1 MAEYSGA
8 ISVSPSQ
15 AHTSDEEGEAVES
28 PKSKT
33 SPPQQPAAP
42 TSSAELTRK
51 PRGRPPGSKNKPKP
65 PIVITRESDSSMR
78 PAILEVSPGS
88 DIIDSVVKFARRQHV
103 GLSLISGAGTVSSV
117 TLRHPIN
124 HAPSFSL
131 HGPFSILSLSGTY
144 ISPPS
149 TCSPN
154 SSSSSATAS
163 ASTTS
168 SSSPCCFGISLAGQQ
183 GHVFGGIVAGEV
195 IAASQVVVMAAT
207 FSNPSFHKLPS
218 EVEDNSGVGTVAA
231 GGEGGAF
238 CVSAPTPL
246 NCQLPPEILP
256 WVPTPRPPPR
266 Y

>member
-1 MAEYSGA
+1 MAEYSCA
-8 ISVSPSQ
+8 
-15 AHTSDEEGEAVES
+15 AHTSDEEDEAVES

-42 TSSAELTRK
+42 TSSAELIRK

-65 PIVITRESDSSMR
+65 PIVITREGDTSMK
-78 PAILEVSPGS
+78 PAVLEVSPGS
-88 DIIDSVVKFARRQHV
+88 DIIDSVVKFARRQQV
-103 GLSLISGAGTVSSV
+103 GLSIISGAGTVSSV

-131 HGPFSILSLSGTY
+131 HGPFSIVSLSGTY
-144 ISPPS
+144 ISPPPS

-154 SSSSSATAS
+154 SSSSYATAS
-163 ASTTS
+163 AATTS
-168 SSSPCCFGISLAGQQ
+168 SSGPCYFGISLAGQQ
-183 GHVFGGIVAGEV
+183 GQVFGGIVAGEV

-218 EVEDNSGVGTVAA
+218 EVEDNSGAGTAA
-231 GGEGGAF
+231 GGGGGG
-238 CVSAPTPL
+238 CDGGVYCISSPMPL